1 MVNTISFSTRTVIQ
15 RVILKTDVM
24 FVTNFSFLEGNDER
38 FERGC
43 K

>member
-1 MVNTISFSTRTVIQ
+1 
-15 RVILKTDVM
+15 LKTDVM

-38 FERGC
+38 FERGY